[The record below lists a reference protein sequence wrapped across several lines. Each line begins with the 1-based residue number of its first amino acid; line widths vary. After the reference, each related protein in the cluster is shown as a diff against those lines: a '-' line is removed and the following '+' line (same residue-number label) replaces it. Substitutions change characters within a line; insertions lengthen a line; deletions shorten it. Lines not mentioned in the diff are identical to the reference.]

1 MCFQRCFV
9 ALAFLIATAGSSRA
23 DIFRWD
29 NGQLIPGTEGIT
41 PGPGVQLDHH
51 ELAYAALSSLDLTGS
66 RFDFSNLSYANPLQ
80 IFSTLTNANLSGANL
95 ANANLQ
101 NSTLTNANL
110 SGANLD
116 NASLFRVDAH
126 RTPT

>member
-9 ALAFLIATAGSSRA
+9 ALVFLIAMAGSSRA

-51 ELAYAALSSLDLTGS
+51 ELAYADLRNQDLTGS
-66 RFDFSNLSYANPLQ
+66 RFDFSNLSYARLQ
-80 IFSTLTNANLSGANL
+80 TSTLTNANLSGANL
-95 ANANLQ
+95 ANANLSR
-101 NSTLTNANL
+101 STLTNANL
-110 SGANLD
+110 SGAVVTGAN
-116 NASLFRVDAH
+116 FY
-126 RTPT
+126 